1 VPVTS
6 ADHKRLLFLLRL
18 LTVLMKQTRQS
29 VRAIKQSIFLDVYE
43 FYSLNVLIFDEKM
56 LFEVYGLSRE
66 V

>member
-1 VPVTS
+1 MPVTS